1 MGRKKRSAGRVGAW
15 LRRCRTDAAFRTE
28 LSLYAGMAFTG
39 VYALCLCL
47 CSWREQ
53 SLWTGTLAFYH
64 LSLSGMRCSLVH
76 GLRSDRGVSRWRAY
90 RRCGGMLLLLT
101 VAVSAIGVLTISGSH
116 VTHYPFSLICGV
128 AAYTL
133 YRIVSA
139 VRNALLSKTR
149 REPVYAAGS
158 SLSLAAALV
167 SLYQLL
173 SAIVA
178 RYGDEGGFARVMGI
192 ALGACITAL
201 IAGMAVHMIRRSTA
215 KLRAYQ

>member
-1 MGRKKRSAGRVGAW
+1 MPNQKNLPTEEELAVLAANGDDESMALLISAVTPIAKAKAISFATVGISDEDLLQEGMLGFLDAVRSFDPSKEIR
-15 LRRCRTDAAFRTE
+15 FRTFAE
-28 LSLYAGMAFTG
+28 T
-39 VYALCLCL
+39 CI
-47 CSWREQ
+47 
-53 SLWTGTLAFYH
+53 H
-64 LSLSGMRCSLVH
+64 N
-76 GLRSDRGVSRWRAY
+76 
-90 RRCGGMLLLLT
+90 
-101 VAVSAIGVLTISGSH
+101 
-116 VTHYPFSLICGV
+116 
-128 AAYTL
+128 
-133 YRIVSA
+133 RIVSA
-139 VRNALLSKTR
+139 VRNALLSRTR

-173 SAIVA
+173 SAIAA